1 MCRVCVSSVGLDGKP
16 RYMMDAD
23 CCPRPTEQQ
32 VVYPTHSGMIPNYT
46 GHLPGKYEATVLR

>member
-1 MCRVCVSSVGLDGKP
+1 MT
-16 RYMMDAD
+16 DAD

-46 GHLPGKYEATVLR
+46 GHLPGKYEAMVLR